1 MSKMDLLDK
10 LRMRLWLENRRLY
23 GSGGNRGEPVN
34 INFTPQDLTKIQI
47 DPNVAIPEHY
57 KRVLVQNDDERK
69 TAFRKLLKDHGIKIE
84 GNRYNPDLFTY
95 FLSVLRARAPY
106 TIEGTQKALAKRK
119 AARDKRAAK
128 RRAAR
133 ARNRGNAA
141 NGDANEEE
149 GEDNEEEEEDE
160 NAVQEV
166 QPPAR
171 ARARA
176 LTQRRKTRKT
186 RKTRTSSATS
196 PASRRYYFRERNN

>member
-23 GSGGNRGEPVN
+23 GSGGTNGDPVN
-34 INFTPQDLTKIQI
+34 LNFTPQDISKIQI

-57 KRVLVQNDDERK
+57 KRVLVNNENERK
-69 TAFRKLLKDHGIKIE
+69 AAFRKLLKDHGIEIE
-84 GNRYNPDLFTY
+84 GSRYNPDLFTY
-95 FLSVLRARAPY
+95 FLSVLRARSPY
-106 TIEGTQKALAKRK
+106 TIEGTKKALAKRK

-149 GEDNEEEEEDE
+149 GEDNEEEEDE

-186 RKTRTSSATS
+186 RTSSATS
-196 PASRRYYFRERNN
+196 PASRRRYYFRERNN